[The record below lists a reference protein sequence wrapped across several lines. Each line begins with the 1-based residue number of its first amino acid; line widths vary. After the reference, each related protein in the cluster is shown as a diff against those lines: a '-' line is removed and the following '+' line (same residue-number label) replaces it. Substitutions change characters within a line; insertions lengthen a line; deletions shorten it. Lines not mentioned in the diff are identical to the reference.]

1 MKRRIHSFKYAIRGI
16 RMVIKSEKNMQIHL
30 IVAVLVVIAGWF
42 FNINTIEWML
52 CMLCFGLVFGAEMV
66 NTSIEN
72 LVDLASPKKH
82 ELAGKAKDMAAG
94 AVLISALF
102 AAVVGLII
110 FIPRIWNYFFL
121 YSLL

>member
-30 IVAVLVVIAGWF
+30 IIAVLVLIAGWF
-42 FNINTIEWML
+42 FNISTTEWML
-52 CMLCFGLVFGAEMV
+52 CLLSFGLVLGAEMV
-66 NTSIEN
+66 NTAIEK
-72 LVDLASPKKH
+72 LVDLASPQKH

-102 AAVVGLII
+102 AAVVGLVI
-110 FIPRIWNYFFL
+110 FIPKIWD
-121 YSLL
+121 LLFS

>member
-30 IVAVLVVIAGWF
+30 VVAVLVLMAGWF
-42 FNINTIEWML
+42 FNISVTEWML
-52 CMLCFGLVFGAEMV
+52 CLLCFGLVLGAEMV
-66 NTSIEN
+66 NTAIEK
-72 LVDLASPKKH
+72 LVDLASPQKH

-102 AAVVGLII
+102 AACVGLII
-110 FIPRIWNYFFL
+110 FIPKIWNLFF
-121 YSLL
+121 S

>member
-30 IVAVLVVIAGWF
+30 VVAVLVLIAGWF
-42 FNINTIEWML
+42 FNISTTEWML
-52 CMLCFGLVFGAEMV
+52 CLLCFGLVLGAEMV
-66 NTSIEN
+66 NTAIEK
-72 LVDLASPKKH
+72 LVDLASPQKH

-110 FIPRIWNYFFL
+110 FIPKIWD
-121 YSLL
+121 LLFS